1 MLNVV
6 APINEM
12 CLEVAQQAICEI
24 SKQRQL
30 NEKIWSGAVQDEMD
44 FEILMCASFNE
55 QGWYY

>member
-1 MLNVV
+1 MFGSGT
-6 APINEM
+6 AGM
-12 CLEVAQQAICEI
+12 GEI

-55 QGWYY
+55 QG

>member
-55 QGWYY
+55 QG